1 MKKYNENL
9 EFISL
14 RDFLDLE
21 FLNLYSYV
29 KVFECENEDLIID
42 CISIKDLKIELDDNM
57 YEEYQDNYYVSDL
70 MPDFIITI
78 DDPILKHKPIYT
90 IYLKRF

>member
-21 FLNLYSYV
+21 FLNLYSHV
-29 KVFECENEDLIID
+29 KIFECENEDLIID
-42 CISIKDLKIELDDNM
+42 YISIKDLKTELDDNM
-57 YEEYQDNYYVSDL
+57 YEEYQDDYYVSDL
-70 MPDFIITI
+70 MPSLAIT
-78 DDPILKHKPIYT
+78 DDPVLKYKPIYT

>member
-1 MKKYNENL
+1 MKQYNEDL

-21 FLNLYSYV
+21 FLNLYSEV
-29 KVFECENEDLIID
+29 KVYECDDEDLIID
-42 CISIKDLKIELDDNM
+42 CISIKDLKIELNDNM
-57 YEEYQDNYYVSDL
+57 YEEYYDNYYVSDL
-70 MPDFIITI
+70 MPDFV
-78 DDPILKHKPIYT
+78 KHKPIYA